1 MDEIESYI
9 GFLKGNRG
17 LSANTVRAYRTDI
30 RQYVRFL
37 DDYAPGTGVSDADY
51 LTIRHFLGYLS
62 ELGISRRSLAR
73 KVSALK
79 QFYRYL
85 AAEGIIRNNP
95 TAAVTTPRFEKKLPR
110 FLDEEEVALIL
121 EKAVSRAANPDLSK
135 YRSDK
140 TRERAAAL
148 ALRDLAILETL
159 YGCGLRAAELAG
171 LVSEKV
177 HLKQGFLDITGKGGR
192 ERLAPIGNTAATAL
206 SAYLAVREKLGPK
219 NGERHVFLNYRG
231 GSLTTRSVQRIVKAL
246 CGGLA
251 PEVTP
256 HVWRHTYATHM
267 LDGGADIRAIQELL
281 GHANVTT
288 TAIYAHVTAK
298 RLREVYD
305 RYHPH
310 AGKRKG

>member
-1 MDEIESYI
+1 MDEIESFI
-9 GFLKGNRG
+9 GFIKGNRG

-30 RQYVRFL
+30 RQYARFL
-37 DDYAPGTGVSDADY
+37 DDYAPGTGVLDADY
-51 LTIRHFLGYLS
+51 LTVRHFLGYLS
-62 ELGISRRSLAR
+62 ELGVSRRSLAR

-85 AAEGIIRNNP
+85 AAEGIVRDNP
-95 TAAVTTPRFEKKLPR
+95 TAAITTPRFEKKLPR
-110 FLDEEEVALIL
+110 FLNEEEAALIL

-135 YRSDK
+135 YNSDK
-140 TRERAAAL
+140 TREQAAAL

-171 LVSEKV
+171 LVLERV
-177 HLKQGFLDITGKGGR
+177 HVKQGFLDIMGKGGR
-192 ERLAPIGNTAATAL
+192 ERLAPIGKTAATAL
-206 SAYLAVREKLGPK
+206 SGYLAAREKLGSK
-219 NGERHVFLNYRG
+219 TGEGHVFLNYRG
-231 GSLTTRSVQRIVKAL
+231 GPLTTRSVQRIVKAL
-246 CGGLA
+246 CGGIA

-281 GHANVTT
+281 GHANVAT

-298 RLREVYD
+298 RLRDVYD

>member
-1 MDEIESYI
+1 MDEIESFI

-17 LSANTVRAYRTDI
+17 LSANTIRAYRTDV
-30 RQYVRFL
+30 RQYARFL
-37 DDYAPGTGVSDADY
+37 VDYAPGTGVLDADY
-51 LTIRHFLGYLS
+51 LTVRHFLGYLS
-62 ELGISRRSLAR
+62 ELGVSRRSLAR

-85 AAEGIIRNNP
+85 AAEGIVRDNP
-95 TAAVTTPRFEKKLPR
+95 TAAITTPRFEKKLPR
-110 FLDEEEVALIL
+110 FLGEEESALIL

-140 TRERAAAL
+140 ARERAAAL

-159 YGCGLRAAELAG
+159 YGCGLRAAELVG
-171 LVSEKV
+171 LVSERV

-192 ERLAPIGNTAATAL
+192 ERLAPVGKTAVAAL
-206 SAYLAVREKLGPK
+206 SAYLAAREKFNPK
-219 NGERHVFLNYRG
+219 KGERHVFLNHRG
-231 GSLTTRSVQRIVKAL
+231 GPLTTRSVQRIVKGL
-246 CGGLA
+246 CSGIA

-281 GHANVTT
+281 GHANVAT

-298 RLREVYD
+298 RLRDVYD

-310 AGKRKG
+310 AGKRKE